1 MDEKSTIRMNFCKPQ
16 IINDIETNNCFDFL
30 RFFFAFAV
38 FCAHYDILRGEE
50 FVQFPIY
57 APQAV
62 DAFFVIS
69 GILIHRS
76 YCRSTSLRS
85 YFQKRARRI
94 LPAYVLIVLLS
105 AVLFSAFSSLS
116 LRDYFTSS
124 ELGKYLLAN
133 LTTMNFLHPSLPG
146 VLSGEA
152 VNPSLWTIKLE
163 LLLYLAVPF
172 AVWLYACSSRCWSLV
187 LVSLVSLSA
196 VLFGK
201 TADETGVASY
211 DLAWKWTSLSSY
223 FMAGGVAYFYR
234 EELRR
239 YKWYMILPAILVLMA
254 DGYFVDFFRP
264 FAVTVIVYF
273 AAFTLP
279 FLNRFGKIGDLSYGI
294 YIFHAP
300 IINFTRCL
308 GWEGGAVTFAV
319 TLFLVLLCAFLSWH
333 LMEKK
338 ILAR

>member
-1 MDEKSTIRMNFCKPQ
+1 MMKRMKFCKPQ
-16 IINDIETNNCFDFL
+16 IINDIETDNSFDFL

-38 FCAHYDILRGEE
+38 FCAHYDILWGEE
-50 FVQFPIY
+50 LVQFPIY
-57 APQAV
+57 APQSV

-69 GILIHRS
+69 GLLIHRS

-85 YFQKRARRI
+85 YFRKRARRI

-105 AVLFSAFSSLS
+105 ALLFSIFSSLS
-116 LRDYFTSS
+116 LRDYFTSP
-124 ELGKYLLAN
+124 ELWKYMFAN
-133 LTTMNFLHPSLPG
+133 LSTMNFLHPSLPG

-163 LLLYLAVPF
+163 LLLYLVVPF
-172 AVWLYACSSRCWSLV
+172 VVWLYARSSRVWSLA
-187 LVSLVSLSA
+187 LVSLMSLSA
-196 VLFGK
+196 VLFGMA
-201 TADETGVASY
+201 ADETGAASY
-211 DLAWKWTSLSSY
+211 DLAWKWVSLASY
-223 FMAGGVAYFYR
+223 FMAGGAAYLYR
-234 EELRR
+234 DELRR
-239 YKWYMILPAILVLMA
+239 YKWYLLLPSLLVLMVSN
-254 DGYFVDFFRP
+254 YFVDFFRP
-264 FAVTVIVYF
+264 FAMAAIIYF

-300 IINFTRCL
+300 IIHFTRCL
-308 GWEGGAVTFAV
+308 GWEVRWTTFFG
-319 TLFLVLLCAFLSWH
+319 TLFIVLLVAFLSWH